1 MIQLIK
7 GTDIILCNGE
17 NSEIV
22 SNVLIGEPTVADA
35 SDFSINNALI
45 SYILAI
51 PKGDNHIWTDRKIQ
65 FFGQTF
71 RTVGFPQEGIEE
83 NMPLCWNKKV
93 KVERLITNSD
103 ITFYEK
109 NTFKKHIFKDVHIAD
124 NRGAIVTKDGEKVQG
139 TVEIHIYAVNNT
151 DFDYFPKVG
160 DIAVAGACNFEF
172 DTSSEQRASESF
184 SEFRKQNYF
193 TVNSSE
199 KQIFGINPDYIISA
213 K

>member
-1 MIQLIK
+1 MQMIK
-7 GTDIILCNGE
+7 GTDVTLYNGE

-22 SNVLIGEPTVADA
+22 SNVLIGEPTVADV
-35 SDFSINNALI
+35 SDFSLNNALI

-51 PKGDNHIWTDRKIQ
+51 PKGDKHIWTDRKIR

-83 NMPLCWNKKV
+83 NIPLSWNKKV

-109 NTFKKHIFKDVHIAD
+109 NTFKKHIFRDVHIAD
-124 NRGAIVTKDGEKVQG
+124 NRGTIVTKDGEKMQG

-151 DFDYFPKVG
+151 DSDYFPKVG
-160 DIAVAGACNFEF
+160 DIAVAGACDFEF
-172 DTSSEQRASESF
+172 DTSSEQTTSESLMK
-184 SEFRKQNYF
+184 FRKQNF
-193 TVNSSE
+193 FSVNSSQ

-213 K
+213 R

>member
-1 MIQLIK
+1 MIK

-22 SNVLIGEPTVADA
+22 SNVLIGEPTVADV
-35 SDFSINNALI
+35 SDFSLNNALI

-51 PKGDNHIWTDRKIQ
+51 PKGDNRIWTDRKIQ

-83 NMPLCWNKKV
+83 NIPLSWNKKV

-124 NRGAIVTKDGEKVQG
+124 NRGTIVAKNGEKAQG
-139 TVEIHIYAVNNT
+139 TVEIHIYAVNN
-151 DFDYFPKVG
+151 DSDYCPKVG
-160 DIAVAGACNFEF
+160 DIAVAGACDFEF
-172 DTSSEQRASESF
+172 DTSSEQRASESLA
-184 SEFRKQNYF
+184 EFRKQNYF

-199 KQIFGINPDYIISA
+199 KQVYGIKPDFIISA
-213 K
+213 R